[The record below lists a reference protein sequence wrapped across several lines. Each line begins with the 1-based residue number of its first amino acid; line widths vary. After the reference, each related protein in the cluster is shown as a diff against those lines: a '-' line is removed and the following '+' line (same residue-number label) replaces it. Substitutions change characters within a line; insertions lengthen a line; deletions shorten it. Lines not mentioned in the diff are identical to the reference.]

1 MKKSD
6 TLVEDI
12 YSLFDLSAIDMSE
25 EDVDKYVEEFGEMV
39 KLHTKKFL
47 YDEESGEKK
56 LRISQIGKQDRQLW
70 YNINANTERAALTS
84 STRIKFL

>member
-1 MKKSD
+1 MKKIN

-47 YDEESGEKK
+47 YAEESVHPAHVLSFYMVIFLK
-56 LRISQIGKQDRQLW
+56 
-70 YNINANTERAALTS
+70 S
-84 STRIKFL
+84 SY